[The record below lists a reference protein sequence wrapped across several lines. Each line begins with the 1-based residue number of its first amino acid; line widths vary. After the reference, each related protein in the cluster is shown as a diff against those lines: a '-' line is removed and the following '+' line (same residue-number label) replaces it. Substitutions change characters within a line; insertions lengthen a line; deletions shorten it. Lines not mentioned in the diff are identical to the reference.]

1 MPATV
6 LWLRGESCI
15 VLLGLVSRF
24 GCDGWWALLP
34 QPISHRGAQM
44 ENGECLGSSAHAFII
59 LFEAA
64 ASAALAV
71 VLRVLW

>member
-1 MPATV
+1 M
-6 LWLRGESCI
+6 
-15 VLLGLVSRF
+15 VLLDLVSRF

-34 QPISHRGAQM
+34 QLISHQGAQM

-59 LFEAA
+59 VFEP
-64 ASAALAV
+64 AALAV